1 MEKVLLMPHCVFPT
15 LDIVKTLDSYEK
27 ITGLPVDLLTSDSLD
42 DEFRTKI
49 SSEEVLIYERVK

>member
-27 ITGLPVDLLTSDSLD
+27 ITGLPVDLLTSHSLD
-42 DEFRTKI
+42 DEFRT
-49 SSEEVLIYERVK
+49 EVNNIGL